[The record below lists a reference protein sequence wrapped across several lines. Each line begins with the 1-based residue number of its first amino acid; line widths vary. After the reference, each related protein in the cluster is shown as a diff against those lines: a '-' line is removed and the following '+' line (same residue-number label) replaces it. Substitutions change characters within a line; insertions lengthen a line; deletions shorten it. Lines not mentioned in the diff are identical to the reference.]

1 MAEFATSEIVL
12 GAFIEV
18 TTAISCVLRSA
29 QDGRAEMV
37 FPDDVRVHEA
47 VTKFV
52 ADSQVPVRRFVRRV
66 SILRSRCR
74 LFREQHPARSS
85 GFQRNGGK

>member
-1 MAEFATSEIVL
+1 MPEFATSEIVL
-12 GAFIEV
+12 TAFIEI
-18 TTAISCVLRSA
+18 TTSISCTLRQA

-47 VTKFV
+47 VIKYF

-74 LFREQHPARSS
+74 FFREQHPARSS
-85 GFQRNGGK
+85 GFQRNGGE